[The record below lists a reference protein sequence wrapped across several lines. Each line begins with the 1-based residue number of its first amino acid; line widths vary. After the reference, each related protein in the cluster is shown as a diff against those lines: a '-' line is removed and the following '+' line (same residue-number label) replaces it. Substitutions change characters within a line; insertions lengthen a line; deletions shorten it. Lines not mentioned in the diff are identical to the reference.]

1 MWWVVKFKI
10 PIAQVCGY
18 HPRKLLFSYIQIFLF
33 LKVTTFRKCSCL
45 IFLYIIGY
53 ENIFRFN
60 FQLPPNR
67 QDGWSAVGV
76 VLQIQRGHT
85 RLARDDAH
93 YPSRECNKWANFTST
108 TRTFSENSKMVIML
122 SVAVTSFG
130 LVLAQIL

>member
-53 ENIFRFN
+53 DNIFRSTSN
-60 FQLPPNR
+60 FPQIDKTVDLLWELSFKFKEATPGWHGMMLIIHQGNATNGPTLHQPPGR
-67 QDGWSAVGV
+67 FQK
-76 VLQIQRGHT
+76 IQKW
-85 RLARDDAH
+85 LSC
-93 YPSRECNKWANFTST
+93 YPS
-108 TRTFSENSKMVIML
+108 
-122 SVAVTSFG
+122 
-130 LVLAQIL
+130 Q